1 MTDLEFLAAIK
12 DDVINDMKESGILA
26 SLTASQAFLES
37 NKGNSKLSKD
47 PNNNLFGMKGSYNG
61 QYVIMPTKEYKN
73 GQYITIEAK
82 FRKYP
87 SWRASIKDH
96 SDLFLKMTRYKNL
109 IGETDYIRACFNV
122 QEDGYAT
129 SPTYAKSLITVIEK
143 YKLYEWDKTDP
154 EPVDLDLAFAVDV
167 LAHRV
172 IDGKFGQGHEMR
184 KNSIYEL
191 IRKRVND
198 ILK

>member
-12 DDVINDMKESGILA
+12 DDVISDMKETKILA

-37 NKGNSKLSKD
+37 NKGNSKLSQS

-87 SWRASIKDH
+87 SWRESIKDH

-129 SPTYAKSLITVIEK
+129 SPTYAKALSQSLKNTNYMNGIKQILNRSILILHLPLMFLHTELLTENSDRGMKCGKI
-143 YKLYEWDKTDP
+143 LY
-154 EPVDLDLAFAVDV
+154 
-167 LAHRV
+167 
-172 IDGKFGQGHEMR
+172 M
-184 KNSIYEL
+184 N
-191 IRKRVND
+191 
-198 ILK
+198 